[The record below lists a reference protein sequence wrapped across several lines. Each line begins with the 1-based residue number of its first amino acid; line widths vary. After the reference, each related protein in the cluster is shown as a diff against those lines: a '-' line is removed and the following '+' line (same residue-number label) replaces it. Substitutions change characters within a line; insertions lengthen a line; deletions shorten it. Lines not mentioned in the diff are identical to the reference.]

1 LVKISVG
8 ELGGVE
14 SAETR
19 EVKVIRWWCLFPEN
33 KLLKECL
40 RMQKVWNFW
49 VELLRFMVHSVGSY
63 LG

>member
-19 EVKVIRWWCLFPEN
+19 EVKVIRW
-33 KLLKECL
+33 
-40 RMQKVWNFW
+40 
-49 VELLRFMVHSVGSY
+49 
-63 LG
+63 